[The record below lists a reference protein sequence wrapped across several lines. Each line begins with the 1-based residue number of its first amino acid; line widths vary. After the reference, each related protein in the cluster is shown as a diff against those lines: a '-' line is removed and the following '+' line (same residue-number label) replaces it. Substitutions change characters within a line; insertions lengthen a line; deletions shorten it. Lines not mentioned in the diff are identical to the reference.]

1 MNELGENVSGGA
13 IIGGVL
19 LGVILAAVFAV
30 LVIVAIIVI
39 IIVVATR
46 IGKHQK
52 FVRSLKKMEIYIHQ

>member
-52 FVRSLKKMEIYIHQ
+52 FVRKILASLKRSY